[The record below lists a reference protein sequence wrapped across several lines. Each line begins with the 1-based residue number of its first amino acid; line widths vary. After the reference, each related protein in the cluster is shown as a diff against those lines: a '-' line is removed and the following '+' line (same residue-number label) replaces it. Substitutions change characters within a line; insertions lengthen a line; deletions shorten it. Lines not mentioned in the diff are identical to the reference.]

1 MKQNN
6 NPNLICLVREINKRD
21 DTRCQ
26 KVEEKIE
33 KKNAVKREKFLRKF
47 EEKVVKHIVKK
58 RSHMFFYMGQYVDAN
73 DILIYLMKCDRFNG
87 IGFSIMYNDS
97 IGMHVISWYIT
108 EGV

>member
-1 MKQNN
+1 MKKNN
-6 NPNLICLVREINKRD
+6 NPNLIYLVREINKRD
-21 DTRCQ
+21 DAKCQ
-26 KVEEKIE
+26 KVEEKFE
-33 KKNAVKREKFLRKF
+33 KKSAVKKEKFLKKF

-58 RSHMFFYMGQYVDAN
+58 KSQMFFYMGQYVDAN

-87 IGFSIMYNDS
+87 IGFSIMFNDS

>member
-1 MKQNN
+1 MKKNN
-6 NPNLICLVREINKRD
+6 NPNLIYLVREINKKAD
-21 DTRCQ
+21 AKSQ
-26 KVEEKIE
+26 KVEEKFE
-33 KKNAVKREKFLRKF
+33 KKSIVKREKFLKKF

-58 RSHMFFYMGQYVDAN
+58 KSHMLFYMGQYVDAN

-87 IGFSIMYNDS
+87 IGFSIMYNES

>member
-1 MKQNN
+1 MKKNN
-6 NPNLICLVREINKRD
+6 NPNLIYLVREINKKTD
-21 DTRCQ
+21 AKSQ

-33 KKNAVKREKFLRKF
+33 KKNTVKREKFLKKF

-58 RSHMFFYMGQYVDAN
+58 KSHMFFYMGQYVDAN
-73 DILIYLMKCDRFNG
+73 DILIYLMKRDRFNG

>member
-6 NPNLICLVREINKRD
+6 NPNLIYLVREINKRD
-21 DTRCQ
+21 DARCQ
-26 KVEEKIE
+26 KVEKKFE
-33 KKNAVKREKFLRKF
+33 KKSTVKREKFLKKF

-58 RSHMFFYMGQYVDAN
+58 KSHMLFYMGQYTDAN
-73 DILIYLMKCDRFNG
+73 DILVYLMKCDRFNG

-97 IGMHVISWYIT
+97 VGMHVISWYIT